1 MAGEAHSAAAGE
13 HAGGG
18 FPPFDASLFS
28 HQIFWWA
35 ISFGILYVILASV
48 VIPRFAK
55 AIEVRKAT
63 IAADLQRAA
72 EEAEAA
78 QTARAASEQ
87 ASAKARAEARKTVD
101 AVRKSSDG
109 LAAEAEAK
117 AAAEAAALIA
127 AAETRIASART
138 TALEGIHEA
147 AGELAVAIV
156 ERVGGAK
163 PTAAA
168 LKKALASVTGAV

>member
-1 MAGEAHSAAAGE
+1 MAGEAHAAAAGE

-35 ISFGILYVILASV
+35 ISFGVLYVILASV

-55 AIEVRKAT
+55 AIETRKAT

-72 EEAEAA
+72 EETEAA
-78 QTARAASEQ
+78 QNARAASDK
-87 ASAKARAEARKTVD
+87 AAADARAQARKTVD
-101 AVRKSSDG
+101 AVRLAGDA
-109 LAAEAEAK
+109 LAADAEAK
-117 AAAEAAALIA
+117 ASAEAAAMIA
-127 AAETRIASART
+127 AAELRIAAARA
-138 TALEGIHEA
+138 TALEGIGEA
-147 AGELAVAIV
+147 ASDLAVAIV

-168 LKKALASVTGAV
+168 LKKAVAAVTGGA